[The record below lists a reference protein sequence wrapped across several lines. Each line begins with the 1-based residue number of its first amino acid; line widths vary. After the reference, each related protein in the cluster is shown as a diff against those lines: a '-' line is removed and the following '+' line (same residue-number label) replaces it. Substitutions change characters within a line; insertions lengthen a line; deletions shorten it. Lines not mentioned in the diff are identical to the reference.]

1 VGLVGRR
8 GDGAKDLLH
17 GTGGAVDGTGMDGVV
32 DGTGTTWGRRVV
44 IPNT

>member
-17 GTGGAVDGTGMDGVV
+17 GTGGAVDGTGV
-32 DGTGTTWGRRVV
+32 DGTGTTWGRRVA